1 MSLVSCSLYRPLH
14 WQIARRASRE
24 TGGKLRPLGAPRPGS
39 PAFRGGPAES
49 HRRGQ
54 WDSLPLGSPSRLSAC
69 PVGDGPGHW
78 PRLDPNPESCAG
90 VLHLGSGVPGVGALG
105 SGDSQGENPGRE
117 GASAFLLPASAA
129 LGLRSGGSSSKLRQV
144 STSSPRGGGRARHS
158 EARTASA
165 AWHRGSPVSHTPLM
179 PWIPQ
184 PSKQPPETAP
194 RPDWGGARRPQKDPP
209 RSGPLGLRSAFNH
222 FPAGSPPLTWHPAAA
237 GKSGASRPPPL
248 HSATSLSPGGSR
260 RGS

>member
-1 MSLVSCSLYRPLH
+1 MGR
-14 WQIARRASRE
+14 
-24 TGGKLRPLGAPRPGS
+24 
-39 PAFRGGPAES
+39 
-49 HRRGQ
+49 
-54 WDSLPLGSPSRLSAC
+54 
-69 PVGDGPGHW
+69 
-78 PRLDPNPESCAG
+78 
-90 VLHLGSGVPGVGALG
+90 
-105 SGDSQGENPGRE
+105 GDSQGENPGRE

-165 AWHRGSPVSHTPLM
+165 AWHRGSPVSHTPFM
-179 PWIPQ
+179 PWTPQ

-194 RPDWGGARRPQKDPP
+194 RPDWGGARRPQEDPP

-248 HSATSLSPGGSR
+248 HPATSLSPGGSR
-260 RGS
+260 RGEPGCSASWRVQDSGKSWDLAPHSRPGVTLGLSEPQFFLSVKGV